1 MRSKTG
7 TGLVGLDIIRHHLH
21 TVKWGLFVLYID
33 QNNSNHKN
41 KNRKVR
47 LSVGLFE
54 DLVKFKYFS
63 RSQELFSLP
72 RFLLFL
78 KWKKL
83 FLNVFL
89 WPVVKQHIGNNL
101 PFMSSVC
108 LHSDRSKVMTNHSGR
123 SIYYIA

>member
-7 TGLVGLDIIRHHLH
+7 TGLAGLDIIRHHLH
-21 TVKWGLFVLYID
+21 TVKSGLFVLYID

-47 LSVGLFE
+47 PSVGLFE

-83 FLNVFL
+83 FLNVFCG
-89 WPVVKQHIGNNL
+89 Q
-101 PFMSSVC
+101 
-108 LHSDRSKVMTNHSGR
+108 
-123 SIYYIA
+123 